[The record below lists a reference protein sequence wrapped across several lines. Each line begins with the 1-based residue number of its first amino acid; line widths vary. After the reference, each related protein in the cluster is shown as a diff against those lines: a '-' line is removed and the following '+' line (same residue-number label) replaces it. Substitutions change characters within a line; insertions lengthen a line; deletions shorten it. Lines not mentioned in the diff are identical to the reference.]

1 MRFRSPVALFYGGE
15 GGGGGR
21 WLLSTFF
28 LPSAF
33 FLDPNFLL
41 SLTESFS

>member
-1 MRFRSPVALFYGGE
+1 MRFRPPVALFYGG
-15 GGGGGR
+15 GGGGGVR
-21 WLLSTFF
+21 WLLSTIF
-28 LPSAF
+28 LPSAY

>member
-15 GGGGGR
+15 GGGGV
-21 WLLSTFF
+21 LLSTFF
-28 LPSAF
+28 LPSAY

>member
-1 MRFRSPVALFYGGE
+1 MRFRSPVALFYGG
-15 GGGGGR
+15 GGGGVK

-28 LPSAF
+28 LPSDY

-41 SLTESFS
+41 SLTESSS